1 MVDFLTSLKLKEMTT
16 KKDDAI
22 NSIMRDFEE
31 FANLVLHQLDL
42 LEKLISSGETKVSEE
57 LDKDLQSNEKKLD
70 KMEVKIS
77 DKIVNTIVLYQ
88 PVASD
93 IRRIF
98 ACYRIVNSLERI
110 GDMVITIVDAIQKI
124 KTLKIYNELNDV
136 ITNMLI
142 NSSNMVNKALLA
154 FTNDDKEYAIWTIK
168 NDTVVDEINKKM
180 LKKAIKKS
188 SDNNEENK
196 QLFMSFISMNSIVTN
211 IERIAGHATNIAEAA
226 IYSIEGK
233 DIRHK
238 PID

>member
-1 MVDFLTSLKLKEMTT
+1 MTS

-22 NSIMRDFEE
+22 TSILSDFEE
-31 FANLVLHQLDL
+31 FANLVLQQLDL
-42 LEKLISSGETKVSEE
+42 LEKIVSGGNTKIPEE
-57 LDKDLQSNEKKLD
+57 IFKEMESNEKKIDKLD
-70 KMEVKIS
+70 VKIS

-93 IRRIF
+93 IRKIF

-110 GDMVITIVDAIQKI
+110 GDMVIIILNYIQNI
-124 KTLKIYNELNDV
+124 KTLKLYVELNDV

-142 NSSNMVNKALLA
+142 NSSNMVNKAVIS
-154 FTNDDKEYAIWTIK
+154 FTTDDKEYAIWTIK

-188 SDNNEENK
+188 SDNNDENK
-196 QLFMSFISMNSIVTN
+196 QLLMSFISMNGIVTN
-211 IERIAGHATNIAEAA
+211 IERIAAHATNIAEAA

-233 DIRHK
+233 EIRHK
-238 PID
+238 PLE

>member
-1 MVDFLTSLKLKEMTT
+1 MTT

-22 NSIMRDFEE
+22 NSILKDFEE
-31 FANLVLHQLDL
+31 FANLVLHQLDS
-42 LEKLISSGETKVSEE
+42 LEKIISSGETKIVDEVSKEM
-57 LDKDLQSNEKKLD
+57 LSNEKKID
-70 KMEVKIS
+70 KLEVKIS

-93 IRRIF
+93 IRKIF

-110 GDMVITIVDAIQKI
+110 GDMVITIHNYILNI
-124 KTLKIYNELNDV
+124 KTLKIYTELNDV
-136 ITNMLI
+136 ITNMII

-154 FTNDDKEYAIWTIK
+154 FTNDDREYAIWTIK
-168 NDTVVDEINKKM
+168 NDTVVDEVNKKM
-180 LKKAIKKS
+180 LKKAVKKS
-188 SDNNEENK
+188 TDNDENK
-196 QLFMSFISMNSIVTN
+196 QLLMSFISMSGIVTN

-238 PID
+238 PLD

>member
-1 MVDFLTSLKLKEMTT
+1 MS
-16 KKDDAI
+16 
-22 NSIMRDFEE
+22 DFEE

-42 LEKLISSGETKVSEE
+42 LEKLISSGETKISEE
-57 LDKDLQSNEKKLD
+57 LNKELQSNEKKLD

-93 IRRIF
+93 IRKIF

-110 GDMVITIVDAIQKI
+110 GDMVISIVDSIQKI

-180 LKKAIKKS
+180 LKKAVKKS

-196 QLFMSFISMNSIVTN
+196 QLFMSFISMNSVVTN

-238 PID
+238 AIE

>member
-1 MVDFLTSLKLKEMTT
+1 MTT

-22 NSIMRDFEE
+22 NSIMNDFEE

-42 LEKLISSGETKVSEE
+42 TEKIISSGDTNIS
-57 LDKDLQSNEKKLD
+57 DDLSKEILSNEKKID
-70 KMEVKIS
+70 KAEVKIS
-77 DKIVNTIVLYQ
+77 DKIVNTITLYH

-93 IRRIF
+93 IRKIF

-110 GDMVITIVDAIQKI
+110 GDMVLTIVNMVPNI

-188 SDNNEENK
+188 SDNNDENK
-196 QLFMSFISMNSIVTN
+196 QLFISFISMNSIVTN

-238 PID
+238 PVE

>member
-1 MVDFLTSLKLKEMTT
+1 MTT

-22 NSIMRDFEE
+22 NSILKDFEE
-31 FANLVLHQLDL
+31 FANLVLHQLDS
-42 LEKLISSGETKVSEE
+42 LEKIISSGETKIAEDISKEM
-57 LDKDLQSNEKKLD
+57 LSNEKKID
-70 KMEVKIS
+70 KLEVKIS

-93 IRRIF
+93 IRKIF

-110 GDMVITIVDAIQKI
+110 GDMVITIHNYILNI
-124 KTLKIYNELNDV
+124 KTLKIYTELNDA
-136 ITNMLI
+136 ITNMII

-154 FTNDDKEYAIWTIK
+154 FTNDDREFAIWTIK
-168 NDTVVDEINKKM
+168 NDTVVDEVNKKM
-180 LKKAIKKS
+180 LKKAVKKS
-188 SDNNEENK
+188 TDNDENK
-196 QLFMSFISMNSIVTN
+196 QLLMSFISMSGIVTN

-238 PID
+238 PLD

>member
-1 MVDFLTSLKLKEMTT
+1 MTT

-22 NSIMRDFEE
+22 NSIMSDFEE

-42 LEKLISSGETKVSEE
+42 LEKIISSGDTIISDDITKEI
-57 LDKDLQSNEKKLD
+57 LSNEKKID
-70 KMEVKIS
+70 KQEVKIS

-93 IRRIF
+93 LRKIF
-98 ACYRIVNSLERI
+98 ACFRIVNSLERI
-110 GDMVITIVDAIQKI
+110 GDMVLTIVNLVPNI
-124 KTLKIYNELNDV
+124 KTLKIYSELNDV

-188 SDNNEENK
+188 SDSNEENK
-196 QLFMSFISMNSIVTN
+196 LLFMSFISMHGIVTN

>member
-1 MVDFLTSLKLKEMTT
+1 MTS

-22 NSIMRDFEE
+22 NSIMNDFEE
-31 FANLVLHQLDL
+31 FANLVLHQLDS
-42 LEKLISSGETKVSEE
+42 LEKLISSGETILSDE
-57 LDKDLQSNEKKLD
+57 LSKELLTNEKKLD

-93 IRRIF
+93 IRKVF
-98 ACYRIVNSLERI
+98 ACFRIVNSLERI
-110 GDMVITIVDAIQKI
+110 GDMVITIVDAVKKI
-124 KTLKIYNELNDV
+124 KTLKIYAELNDV

-142 NSSNMVNKALLA
+142 NSTNMVSKALLA
-154 FTNDDKEYAIWTIK
+154 FTNDDREYAIWTIK

-188 SDNNEENK
+188 SDNNDENK
-196 QLFMSFISMNSIVTN
+196 QLFISFISMNSVVTN

-238 PID
+238 PIE

>member
-1 MVDFLTSLKLKEMTT
+1 MTT

-22 NSIMRDFEE
+22 NSILKDFEE
-31 FANLVLHQLDL
+31 FANLVLHQLDS
-42 LEKLISSGETKVSEE
+42 LEKIISSGETKIAEDISKEM
-57 LDKDLQSNEKKLD
+57 LSNEKKID
-70 KMEVKIS
+70 KLEVKIS

-93 IRRIF
+93 IRKIF

-110 GDMVITIVDAIQKI
+110 GDMVITIHNYILNI
-124 KTLKIYNELNDV
+124 KTLKIYTELNDV
-136 ITNMLI
+136 VTNMII

-154 FTNDDKEYAIWTIK
+154 FTNDDREYAIWTIK
-168 NDTVVDEINKKM
+168 NDTVVDEVNKKM
-180 LKKAIKKS
+180 LKKAVKKS
-188 SDNNEENK
+188 TDNDENK
-196 QLFMSFISMNSIVTN
+196 QLLMSFISMSGIVTN

-238 PID
+238 PLD

>member
-1 MVDFLTSLKLKEMTT
+1 MTT

-22 NSIMRDFEE
+22 NSILNDFEE
-31 FANLVLHQLDL
+31 FANLVLHQLDS
-42 LEKLISSGETKVSEE
+42 LEKIISSGDTIISDEIIKEV
-57 LDKDLQSNEKKLD
+57 LSNEKKID
-70 KMEVKIS
+70 KQEVKIS

-93 IRRIF
+93 LRKIF
-98 ACYRIVNSLERI
+98 ACFRIVNSLERI
-110 GDMVITIVDAIQKI
+110 GDMVLTIVNLIPNI
-124 KTLKIYNELNDV
+124 KTLKIYSELNDV

-196 QLFMSFISMNSIVTN
+196 QLFMSFISMNGIVTN

-238 PID
+238 PIE

>member
-1 MVDFLTSLKLKEMTT
+1 MAS

-22 NSIMRDFEE
+22 NSIMNDFEE
-31 FANLVLHQLDL
+31 FANLVLHQLDSL
-42 LEKLISSGETKVSEE
+42 DNIISSGDTNVS
-57 LDKDLQSNEKKLD
+57 DKISKEISSNEKMID

-93 IRRIF
+93 IRKIF

-110 GDMVITIVDAIQKI
+110 GDLVFSIVNSIPKI

-142 NSSNMVNKALLA
+142 NSSNMVNKSLLA

-188 SDNNEENK
+188 SDNNDENK
-196 QLFMSFISMNSIVTN
+196 ELFMSFINMNSMVTN